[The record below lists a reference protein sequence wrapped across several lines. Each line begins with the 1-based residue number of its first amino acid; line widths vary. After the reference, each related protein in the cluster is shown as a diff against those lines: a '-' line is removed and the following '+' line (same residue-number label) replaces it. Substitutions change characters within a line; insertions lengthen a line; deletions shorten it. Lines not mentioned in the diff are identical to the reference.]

1 MAFHWTRATHLAS
14 EAPVT
19 SPVKRR
25 VDKEESPQRPHK
37 KRKHPNGVDATFDAI
52 LKPAHQQELPQ
63 NGSGASSSRKVNG
76 AVAKSR
82 ELLPI
87 WPGELARHIKLTGQV
102 LVEPVSTREGCHC

>member
-1 MAFHWTRATHLAS
+1 VVCIFVMAFHWTHATHLAS

-19 SPVKRR
+19 SPAKRR

-37 KRKHPNGVDATFDAI
+37 KRKHPNGVDATFDVI
-52 LKPAHQQELPQ
+52 LKPGHEQELPQ

-87 WPGELARHIKLTGQV
+87 WPGELA
-102 LVEPVSTREGCHC
+102 